1 MGGLHASHFRRVYVG
16 LLLGLVLLFLTP
28 AVIAALLAAVV
39 SQLRAAGIDVEDV
52 RTVPELLAAP
62 VLAVR
67 AMYAALMLQYCLA
80 ALCALLVVSGL
91 GELESVSRELSRAK
105 RWFVLLMVAN
115 GVAMLAHISDLMLPD
130 DTFVSLGETVYF
142 ASLLLLFVFQAL
154 ALCTLERGYAEVL
167 RSIGAPEQSRR
178 ARSLS
183 RRIAAAVALL
193 GLAVVATF
201 CYSALALPGWTRGY
215 ILGGVIGAGI
225 LYLVCRIQVVCGART
240 ATRQIAALSE

>member
-1 MGGLHASHFRRVYVG
+1 MVGLHASHFRRVYVG
-16 LLLGLVLLFLTP
+16 LLLGLVLLFLMP

-39 SQLRAAGIDVEDV
+39 SQLRTAGIDMDAV
-52 RTVPELLAAP
+52 RTVPKLLAAP

-91 GELESVSRELSRAK
+91 GELESASRELSRAK

-130 DTFVSLGETVYF
+130 DTSVSLGGAVYF
-142 ASLLLLFVFQAL
+142 ATLLLLLVFQAL
-154 ALCTLERGYAEVL
+154 ALRALERGYAEVL
-167 RSIGAPEQSRR
+167 RSVGAPEQSRR

-183 RRIAAAVALL
+183 RSIAAAVALL
-193 GLAVVATF
+193 GLAVVAVF
-201 CYSALALPGWTRGY
+201 CYSAFALPRWTKGY
-215 ILGGVIGAGI
+215 ILGGAVGAF
-225 LYLVCRIQVVCGART
+225 LFYLVCRIQVVCGVRT
-240 ATRQIAALSE
+240 AARQIAALSE